1 MIPSIN
7 KAKRLPYRSSI
18 CDPGNRWPRV
28 SKGIFGIRELIEIQW
43 GTPKNA
49 TFFELDTG
57 FDHFQEAEL
66 TKFLARDAVLRKEN
80 VLFGIEMTLE
90 VQDAGLSL
98 KNERECGIRIP
109 LPDQTFQTLLVVFG
123 RSFVDA
129 LAM

>member
-7 KAKRLPYRSSI
+7 KAKLLPHRSSI
-18 CDPGNRWPRV
+18 RDPGNCWPRV
-28 SKGIFGIRELIEIQW
+28 WKGIFGIRELIEIQW

-49 TFFELDTG
+49 TFFEPDTG

-66 TKFLARDAVLRKEN
+66 AKFLARDAVLRKEN
-80 VLFGIEMTLE
+80 VLFGIEMTPE
-90 VQDAGLSL
+90 VRDAGLSL
-98 KNERECGIRIP
+98 KKWAGMR
-109 LPDQTFQTLLVVFG
+109 DQDPPFQTLLVVFG